1 MREQDDVHRV
11 WWASRSAPGGRQLV
25 GAPLST
31 PDCIP
36 QDAEYGRRDAHPT
49 RDMPVC
55 FPGTQFFP
63 NASPRGS
70 GELPDFLLLCLDER
84 EPLPHLLWES
94 ALGRVAV
101 VARPCPPRRQM
112 RGAVRRGFAWRGVM
126 HGRSGD
132 GKNSARVSSA
142 HQLTEVRETAAMK
155 FGAERRG
162 TQRLCH
168 VAMHSQIQNAPAA
181 GQTSSIQHSVP
192 PNTQPPAAAQRLN
205 KKCPRVVEKAMDGN
219 AETQSKTG
227 PNRLP
232 PASLLCVS
240 ASLRFFLRLITQS
253 LSRFSRTPFS
263 AGVAATPADPS
274 GARLAGAGLR
284 SLCAVPSAVS
294 PCRPFSAPRA

>member
-1 MREQDDVHRV
+1 
-11 WWASRSAPGGRQLV
+11 
-25 GAPLST
+25 
-31 PDCIP
+31 
-36 QDAEYGRRDAHPT
+36 
-49 RDMPVC
+49 
-55 FPGTQFFP
+55 
-63 NASPRGS
+63 
-70 GELPDFLLLCLDER
+70 
-84 EPLPHLLWES
+84 
-94 ALGRVAV
+94 
-101 VARPCPPRRQM
+101 
-112 RGAVRRGFAWRGVM
+112 M

-181 GQTSSIQHSVP
+181 GQTSSIQHPMP

-205 KKCPRVVEKAMDGN
+205 KKCPRVVGKAMDGN

>member
-1 MREQDDVHRV
+1 MRNTAGGTPTLPETCRCVFRERNFFPTPHRGAA
-11 WWASRSAPGGRQLV
+11 ASFQISCSLASMSGSLCPISSGNQRLV
-25 GAPLST
+25 GS
-31 PDCIP
+31 
-36 QDAEYGRRDAHPT
+36 RWSRDH
-49 RDMPVC
+49 V
-55 FPGTQFFP
+55 
-63 NASPRGS
+63 
-70 GELPDFLLLCLDER
+70 L
-84 EPLPHLLWES
+84 
-94 ALGRVAV
+94 
-101 VARPCPPRRQM
+101 PRRQM

-142 HQLTEVRETAAMK
+142 HQLTAVRETAAMK

-205 KKCPRVVEKAMDGN
+205 KKCPRIVGKAMDRN

-240 ASLRFFLRLITQS
+240 AFLRFCVSAS
-253 LSRFSRTPFS
+253 LSPTYY
-263 AGVAATPADPS
+263 T
-274 GARLAGAGLR
+274 
-284 SLCAVPSAVS
+284 VS
-294 PCRPFSAPRA
+294 Q